1 MSDLTA
7 AAAALGVP
15 EAIVQRSAAARA
27 AETGMT
33 VDEVLAAWA
42 GGGSVAGGAPAA
54 EPAPAEP
61 EAPAEET
68 PLAEGAE
75 AAAPTPETPAPAQP
89 AAVPAAAAGPVTRA
103 PIPAEVTAAEAAS
116 LPEVITVPT
125 AGIRERTNLA
135 IPRWMAAVM
144 LIIPAFALF
153 ALGGSATG
161 ECGDSTELNTDVIT
175 GEVVN
180 CDGSEFTGSG
190 VGGGGADFIAMGEE
204 LYAGAPACDGCHG
217 ANGEGGVGPAF
228 GGVVTTFGSCADHIE
243 WVTLGTTGF
252 QAEGRPTYGD
262 TNKPVGGVGIM
273 PSFGGSLSAEQIA
286 AVVAFE
292 RVRFGGAAPD
302 ETLTDC
308 GLAEPEGDEAPAE
321 SGTTVPGEEAPAE
334 SGTTV
339 PGEEAPA
346 EGGTTVPGEE
356 APADGGT
363 TTTVAGTEAALA
375 HTS

>member
-1 MSDLTA
+1 MSDLSA

-42 GGGSVAGGAPAA
+42 GGGSVAGAPSPPAEAPPSEGSPAAAAEETEEAAAPAPA
-54 EPAPAEP
+54 PEPAPAG
-61 EAPAEET
+61 APAT
-68 PLAEGAE
+68 
-75 AAAPTPETPAPAQP
+75 APP
-89 AAVPAAAAGPVTRA
+89 AGPVTRS
-103 PIPAEVTAAEAAS
+103 PIPAEVTAAEAAG

-135 IPRWMAAVM
+135 IPRWLAAVM

-161 ECGDSTELNTDVIT
+161 ECGEGTELDTDVIS

-180 CDGSEFTGSG
+180 CDGTEFTGSG
-190 VGGGGADFIAMGEE
+190 AGGGGTDFIAMGEDVY
-204 LYAGAPACDGCHG
+204 LNVANCDGCHG
-217 ANGEGGVGPAF
+217 AGGEGGVGPGFA
-228 GGVVTTFGSCADHIE
+228 GVVTTFGSCADHIE
-243 WVTLGTTGF
+243 WVTLGSTGF
-252 QAEGRPTYGD
+252 QAEGNSTYGD
-262 TNKPVGGVGIM
+262 TDKPITGGM
-273 PSFGGSLSAEQIA
+273 PAFGDTLSEEQLA

-292 RVRFGGAAPD
+292 RVRFGGADPA

-308 GLAEPEGDEAPAE
+308 GLAPAEGEEGEAPGE
-321 SGTTVPGEEAPAE
+321 TT
-334 SGTTV
+334 

-346 EGGTTVPGEE
+346 EGE
-356 APADGGT
+356 T
-363 TTTVAGTEAALA
+363 TTTVSGATTTVGAAEAGIARLP
-375 HTS
+375 